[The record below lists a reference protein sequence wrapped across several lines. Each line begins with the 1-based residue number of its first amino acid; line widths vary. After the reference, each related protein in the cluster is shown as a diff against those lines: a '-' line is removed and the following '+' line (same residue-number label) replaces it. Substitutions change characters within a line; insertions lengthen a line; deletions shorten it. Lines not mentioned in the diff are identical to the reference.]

1 MALGEKVFKAFQ
13 KLCVLLYLFSL
24 GFIAS
29 CFTTAHQVLANWGYY
44 DKNMTSPAF

>member
-1 MALGEKVFKAFQ
+1 MASGEKVSKAFQ
-13 KLCVLLYLFSL
+13 QCCVFLYLFSL

-44 DKNMTSPAF
+44 DKNMILLAF